1 MNEIGEYSL
10 LLALGLSIYT
20 AMVSV
25 WGEKIGLKQMVKSS
39 EYGLIGI
46 FALHTLAAVVLMRA
60 FYINDFSLEYVYSYS
75 NIELGKFY
83 KISAFWAGQ
92 KGSLL
97 LWAWMLGV
105 FATIVVVQNRNKNRK
120 LMPYV
125 VFIISATL
133 VLFGLLMVFA
143 SPVFERMPF
152 LPADGHGLNPM
163 LQNPGM
169 IFHPPSLYVGF
180 VAVTIPFAF
189 AMAAL
194 MSNQLGDV
202 WIRTTRRWTIFAW
215 LFLTFGNLLG
225 ANWAYVELGWG
236 GYWAW
241 DPVENASFMPWLTC
255 TAYLHSVMIQEKK
268 DMLKTWNMTLIALTY
283 ILTIFGTFLTRSG
296 MISSVHSFGESTVG
310 MYFLVF
316 LMIIITF
323 SIYMIVTR
331 LPLLKSKGQLD
342 SMLSREASFLFNNL
356 MLVGAAFTVFWGT
369 MFPMIS
375 ELVRGEKITVGPPFF
390 NQVMIPIGLGLL
402 VLTGICPL
410 IAWRKASVKNF
421 KKNFLIPGVITL
433 LGMVTI
439 AIVGVRDFMPWL
451 SFSICIFVLSTI
463 STEIIKGIKAR
474 ASSGKENLFMATI
487 NLFWRNKRR
496 YGGYIIHIGVIFA
509 FVGFT
514 GAWFNKEV
522 EAVVK
527 PGDKI
532 NIEDY
537 TLTYYKSDWS
547 QPKQTLVTAVATL
560 LVERNGEKIGYVLPE
575 RNIHYLKDFRGN
587 TEPQPT
593 SEVAIHTTYKEDLY
607 VILAAVNEDG
617 SATFKIH
624 VNPLVKWLWLGG
636 VVMGFGG
643 ILAMWPDKRE
653 RKRFEA
659 RHAMDSA
666 KV

>member
-20 AMVSV
+20 ALVSV

-39 EYGLIGI
+39 EYGLLGI
-46 FALHTLAAVVLMRA
+46 FALHTIAAVVLMRA

-316 LMIIITF
+316 LAIIITF
-323 SIYMIVTR
+323 SVYMIVTR

-421 KKNFLIPGVITL
+421 KKNFLIPGVVTL

-439 AIVGVRDFMPWL
+439 AIVGVRD
-451 SFSICIFVLSTI
+451 
-463 STEIIKGIKAR
+463 
-474 ASSGKENLFMATI
+474 
-487 NLFWRNKRR
+487 
-496 YGGYIIHIGVIFA
+496 
-509 FVGFT
+509 
-514 GAWFNKEV
+514 
-522 EAVVK
+522 
-527 PGDKI
+527 
-532 NIEDY
+532 
-537 TLTYYKSDWS
+537 
-547 QPKQTLVTAVATL
+547 
-560 LVERNGEKIGYVLPE
+560 
-575 RNIHYLKDFRGN
+575 
-587 TEPQPT
+587 
-593 SEVAIHTTYKEDLY
+593 
-607 VILAAVNEDG
+607 
-617 SATFKIH
+617 
-624 VNPLVKWLWLGG
+624 
-636 VVMGFGG
+636 
-643 ILAMWPDKRE
+643 
-653 RKRFEA
+653 
-659 RHAMDSA
+659 
-666 KV
+666 